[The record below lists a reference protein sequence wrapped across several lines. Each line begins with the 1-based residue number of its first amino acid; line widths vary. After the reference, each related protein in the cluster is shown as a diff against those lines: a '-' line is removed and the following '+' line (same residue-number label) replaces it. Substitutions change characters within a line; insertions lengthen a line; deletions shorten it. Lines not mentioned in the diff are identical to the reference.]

1 MFEYPRVLL
10 GMPHHATPIPIM
22 AAGRFAPLT
31 AGLEL
36 PEGSDLALL
45 FVGLSDPRHLIEA
58 LLLRGRGTR
67 RARCAMNA
75 PWSEVDAGDR

>member
-1 MFEYPRVLL
+1 
-10 GMPHHATPIPIM
+10 MPHHATPIPIM

-36 PEGSDLALL
+36 PEGSASDLTLL
-45 FVGLSDPRHLIEA
+45 FVGLSDPRHLIDA

-67 RARCAMNA
+67 GTPGARCAMNA
-75 PWSEVDAGDR
+75 PWAEMDTGDR